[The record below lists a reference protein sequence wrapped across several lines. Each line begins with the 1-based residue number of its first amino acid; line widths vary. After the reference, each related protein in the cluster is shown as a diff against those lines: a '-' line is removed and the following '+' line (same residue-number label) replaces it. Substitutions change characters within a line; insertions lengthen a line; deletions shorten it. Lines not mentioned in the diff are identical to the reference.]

1 MKVLHVYK
9 GYYPDLLG
17 GVCEFI
23 RQLTYGTQKLGVEN
37 SLLVL
42 THKRNDFK
50 TEVVDGLK
58 IHWCPSTFEAAST
71 PFSYKAIKLF
81 KKLAEEVDI
90 IHYHYPYPFAD
101 ILDSFSGINKRKIVT
116 YHTDIIKQKYLSTLY
131 APIRDMFFKKVDK
144 IVATSP
150 NYFQTS
156 DVLQN
161 YKSKVDVITIGLFKE
176 LYCKAS
182 AEKINHWASKVDQK
196 FFLFIGA
203 MRYYKAL
210 PVLIKAAKL
219 NNLPVLIGGGGREQA
234 KYMDLAKRLGAHN
247 VTFLGVLREED
258 KLALLKLCFAVILPS
273 HLRSEALGISLIEG
287 AMFGKPLISCE
298 MGTGTTYVNLHK
310 KTGLTCAPK
319 DPEALSNTMVEMWNK
334 PEEAKQMAANSFERY
349 EKVFTGK
356 QMSQAYTNLYKEVL
370 SKNKAVVNG

>member
-42 THKRNDFK
+42 THTKSNFK
-50 TEVVDGLK
+50 TEIVDGLT

-71 PFSYKAIKLF
+71 PFSYKAIKRF
-81 KKLAEEVDI
+81 KQLAEEVDI

-131 APIRDMFFKKVDK
+131 APIRDMFFNKVDK

-150 NYFQTS
+150 NYFKTS

-161 YKSKVDVITIGLFKE
+161 YKSKVEIITIGLFRE
-176 LYCKAS
+176 LYSKTNK
-182 AEKINHWASKVDQK
+182 EKLVDWASQVEPK
-196 FFLFIGA
+196 FFLFVGA

-210 PVLIKAAKL
+210 PILIKAAKI
-219 NNLPVLIGGGGREQA
+219 NNLPVLIVGGGREQK
-234 KYMDLAKRLGAHN
+234 KYIELANKLNASN
-247 VTFLGVLREED
+247 VKFLGVLTEED
-258 KLALLKLCFAVILPS
+258 KIALLKLCYAVVLPS

-287 AMFGKPLISCE
+287 AMLGKPLISCE
-298 MGTGTTYVNLHK
+298 IGTGTSFVNIDHQ
-310 KTGLTCAPK
+310 TGLVCPPK
-319 DPEALSNTMVEMWNK
+319 DPEALSKAMQELWDN
-334 PEEAKQMAANSFERY
+334 PEVTKQMANGASERFKSVFSG
-349 EKVFTGK
+349 EKMA
-356 QMSQAYTNLYKEVL
+356 QSYTKLYKEML
-370 SKNKAVVNG
+370 WESGTKTGT